1 MNSANALTALAAGM
15 LLLITS
21 CATPPAQP
29 ETAPS
34 DRETLSAAALASSH
48 GKISFAQH
56 VKPVLQ
62 SKCVVCHNTK
72 DQPWFSMQT
81 REAVFARG
89 GYGLRVV
96 PGKPEESSLIF
107 KGTMNHAGTM
117 PPVGD
122 RLTPDEKRIL
132 TAWVAQGAEW
142 PVGQAG
148 AIPLANPSR

>member
-1 MNSANALTALAAGM
+1 MNMANAVPALATS
-15 LLLITS
+15 LLLLLS
-21 CATPPAQP
+21 CCSTPPSQP

-62 SKCVVCHNTK
+62 SKCVVCHNAK
-72 DQPWFSMQT
+72 DQPWFSMQK

-89 GYGLRVV
+89 GYGMRVV

-122 RLTPDEKRIL
+122 RLTPEEKRIL

-142 PVGQAG
+142 PTGKAG
-148 AIPLANPSR
+148 EIPLANASR